1 MVGARDLGEL
11 ARVHREAR
19 DNDNE
24 VLAPEVVRHALIHV
38 WQLASA
44 GPQKRRELFWGAGS
58 WLLHVLRLHRDSLS
72 TQRIGGFWRTLSDE
86 HGVDSAWR
94 RARRGAL

>member
-11 ARVHREAR
+11 TRVHREAR

-38 WQLASA
+38 WQLLLQVRKS
-44 GPQKRRELFWGAGS
+44 GELFWGAGS